1 MNDLENEVIRLSD
14 RLSQLSDD
22 ELVRIAK
29 LQLPYV
35 TTAYETIF
43 HRYHKKLLQICFR
56 YLKSAEE
63 AEETVND
70 TLLIVFNKINK
81 FEERAK
87 FRTWLYK
94 IAHNQALTRLRKKQ
108 AEHVELNEAL
118 PEIEKHE
125 EQSQQDHTNEQQ
137 QLNKLLDLLSL
148 EERSIVVF
156 RMTGNLEFSE
166 ISQILDV
173 KLSAVKMRYKRAL
186 EKMAVSAKKSHVSE

>member
-70 TLLIVFNKINK
+70 TLLIVFNKINQ

-118 PEIEKHE
+118 PEIKKHE

>member
-70 TLLIVFNKINK
+70 TLLIVFNKINQ

-118 PEIEKHE
+118 SEIEKHE

>member
-1 MNDLENEVIRLSD
+1 MNDLENEALRLSD

-35 TTAYETIF
+35 TTAYEVIF

-70 TLLIVFNKINK
+70 TLLIVFNKIDQ

-108 AEHVELNEAL
+108 AEYVELNEAL

-125 EQSQQDHTNEQQ
+125 EQPEHSRTNEQQ

-156 RMTGNLEFSE
+156 RMTGNLEFGE
-166 ISQILDV
+166 ISQILDM
-173 KLSAVKMRYKRAL
+173 KLSAVKMRFKRAL
-186 EKMAVSAKKSHVSE
+186 EKMAISAKKGHENE

>member
-70 TLLIVFNKINK
+70 TLLIVFNKINQ

-87 FRTWLYK
+87 FRTWVYK

>member
-70 TLLIVFNKINK
+70 TLLIVFNKINQ

-118 PEIEKHE
+118 PGIEKHE

>member
-63 AEETVND
+63 AEDTVND
-70 TLLIVFNKINK
+70 TLLIVFNKINQ

>member
-70 TLLIVFNKINK
+70 TLLIVFNKINQ

-156 RMTGNLEFSE
+156 RMTGNLEFFE

>member
-56 YLKSAEE
+56 YLESAEE

-70 TLLIVFNKINK
+70 TLLIVFNKINQ

-87 FRTWLYK
+87 FRTWVYK

>member
-14 RLSQLSDD
+14 RLAQLSDD

-70 TLLIVFNKINK
+70 TLLIVFNKINQ

>member
-70 TLLIVFNKINK
+70 TLLIVFNKINQ
-81 FEERAK
+81 FEERSK
-87 FRTWLYK
+87 FRTWVYK

>member
-1 MNDLENEVIRLSD
+1 MNDLENEEIRLSD

-70 TLLIVFNKINK
+70 TLLIVFNKINQ

>member
-1 MNDLENEVIRLSD
+1 MALHNWNRNIIVDA
-14 RLSQLSDD
+14 
-22 ELVRIAK
+22 ELKAVDSAYK
-29 LQLPYV
+29 LHVDPD
-35 TTAYETIF
+35 A
-43 HRYHKKLLQICFR
+43 C
-56 YLKSAEE
+56 AEP
-63 AEETVND
+63 
-70 TLLIVFNKINK
+70 
-81 FEERAK
+81 
-87 FRTWLYK
+87 
-94 IAHNQALTRLRKKQ
+94 
-108 AEHVELNEAL
+108 EHVELNEAL

>member
-70 TLLIVFNKINK
+70 TLLIVFNKINQ

-87 FRTWLYK
+87 FRTWVYK

-186 EKMAVSAKKSHVSE
+186 ERCAIA

>member
-70 TLLIVFNKINK
+70 TLLIVFNKINQC
-81 FEERAK
+81 EERAK

-186 EKMAVSAKKSHVSE
+186 EKIAVSAKKSHVSE

>member
-70 TLLIVFNKINK
+70 TLLIVFNKINQ

-118 PEIEKHE
+118 SEIEKHE

-156 RMTGNLEFSE
+156 RMTGNLVFSE

>member
-70 TLLIVFNKINK
+70 TLLIVFNKINQ

-125 EQSQQDHTNEQQ
+125 EQSQQDRTNEQQ

>member
-43 HRYHKKLLQICFR
+43 HRYHKKVLQICFR

-70 TLLIVFNKINK
+70 TLLIVFNKINQ

>member
-70 TLLIVFNKINK
+70 TLLIVFNKINQ

>member
-1 MNDLENEVIRLSD
+1 MNDREKEVIGLSD
-14 RLSQLSDD
+14 RLSELSDD
-22 ELVRIAK
+22 ELVRSAK
-29 LQLPYV
+29 LQRPYV

-70 TLLIVFNKINK
+70 TLLIVFNKINQ

-87 FRTWLYK
+87 FRTWVYK

-173 KLSAVKMRYKRAL
+173 KLIAVKMRYKRAL

>member
-1 MNDLENEVIRLSD
+1 MNDLENEVIRFSD

-70 TLLIVFNKINK
+70 TLLIVFNKINQ

>member
-35 TTAYETIF
+35 TTAYETIY

-70 TLLIVFNKINK
+70 TLLIVFNKINQ

>member
-70 TLLIVFNKINK
+70 TLLIVFNKINQ

-87 FRTWLYK
+87 FRTWVYK
-94 IAHNQALTRLRKKQ
+94 IAH
-108 AEHVELNEAL
+108 
-118 PEIEKHE
+118 KH
-125 EQSQQDHTNEQQ
+125 
-137 QLNKLLDLLSL
+137 
-148 EERSIVVF
+148 
-156 RMTGNLEFSE
+156 
-166 ISQILDV
+166 
-173 KLSAVKMRYKRAL
+173 
-186 EKMAVSAKKSHVSE
+186 

>member
-70 TLLIVFNKINK
+70 TLLIVFNKVNQ

>member
-70 TLLIVFNKINK
+70 TLLIVFNKVNQ

-118 PEIEKHE
+118 PGIEKHE

>member
-70 TLLIVFNKINK
+70 TLLIVFNKINQ

-94 IAHNQALTRLRKKQ
+94 NAHNQALTRLRKKQ

>member
-1 MNDLENEVIRLSD
+1 MNDLENEMIRLSD

-70 TLLIVFNKINK
+70 TLLIVFNKINQ

>member
-1 MNDLENEVIRLSD
+1 MNDLENEVIRFSD

-70 TLLIVFNKINK
+70 TLLIVFNKINQ

-87 FRTWLYK
+87 FRTWVYK

>member
-35 TTAYETIF
+35 TTAYEAIF
-43 HRYHKKLLQICFR
+43 HRHYKKLLQICFR

-70 TLLIVFNKINK
+70 TLLIVFNKINQ